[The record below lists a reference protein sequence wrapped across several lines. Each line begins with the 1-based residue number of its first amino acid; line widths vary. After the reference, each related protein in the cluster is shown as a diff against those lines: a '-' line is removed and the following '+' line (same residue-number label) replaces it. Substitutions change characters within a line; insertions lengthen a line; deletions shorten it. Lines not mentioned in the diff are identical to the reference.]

1 MSYTH
6 NATDGTVVVKDAN
19 ATMIDKVVNALTMP
33 FAGDDILH
41 TSDEVMYNS
50 VVWGSAGLVG
60 GGIIGRRRA
69 LRGDAPIARFFF

>member
-6 NATDGTVVVKDAN
+6 DAAAGTVVLKDAN
-19 ATMIDKVVNALTMP
+19 ASMLDKVINAVTMP
-33 FAGDDILH
+33 FADDTVLH
-41 TSDEVMYNS
+41 TSDEVMYGS
-50 VVWGSAGLVG
+50 VVAASAGLVG